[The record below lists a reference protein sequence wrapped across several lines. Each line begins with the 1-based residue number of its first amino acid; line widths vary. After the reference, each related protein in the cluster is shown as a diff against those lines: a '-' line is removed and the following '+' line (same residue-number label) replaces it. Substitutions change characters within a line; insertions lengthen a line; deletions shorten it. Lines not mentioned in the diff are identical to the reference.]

1 MGLRNSSKS
10 VGDSIFSYRQLE
22 GAPPRPRF
30 EILSYHPSAWVSKRS
45 RCQNFCTWLCPKF
58 SPLFLSY
65 SNFFVCTNICYSLPL
80 TYYYLFHITY
90 NCSVIKYRLFWPS
103 VPYSPLWENGK
114 WFKSYH
120 MTHMIQIKR
129 FLNTLAQRSCTA
141 AVFFGVGMRTS
152 IFCPKRDGLKL
163 DLRTILI
170 SSFCRLISRTKG
182 ITRNGREMS

>member
-1 MGLRNSSKS
+1 MLFKSLSLKIIFKNCITCNLVWTRKLWDIGLSDQTAQMGLRNSSKS

-120 MTHMIQIKR
+120 MTHMIQI
-129 FLNTLAQRSCTA
+129 
-141 AVFFGVGMRTS
+141 
-152 IFCPKRDGLKL
+152 
-163 DLRTILI
+163 
-170 SSFCRLISRTKG
+170 
-182 ITRNGREMS
+182 